1 MLLVNYLTTLV
12 DLLLGQFF
20 IHFFK
25 IIVHL
30 VNIIIIKCHDK
41 HQKSDR
47 LKLTQKKL
55 RVSLSNLVIPKPLVV
70 ENK

>member
-12 DLLLGQFF
+12 DLLLGQCL
-20 IHFFK
+20 IHLFK

-30 VNIIIIKCHDK
+30 VNIIIIKCRDK
-41 HQKSDR
+41 HPKSDR

-55 RVSLSNLVIPKPLVV
+55 RVSLSNLVIPKPFVV